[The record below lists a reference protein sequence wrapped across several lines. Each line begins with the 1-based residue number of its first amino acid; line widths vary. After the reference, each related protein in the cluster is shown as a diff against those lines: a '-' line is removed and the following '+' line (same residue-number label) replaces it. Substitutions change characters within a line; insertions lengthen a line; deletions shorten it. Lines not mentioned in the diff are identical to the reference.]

1 MERKDILSIFIL
13 LGIIYL
19 IVKFMENRTK
29 LAGVSNKEEW
39 EIVRD
44 SEGKLQKIIVYRDV
58 KQRIDLWPK

>member
-1 MERKDILSIFIL
+1 MERKDTLTILIL

-19 IVKFMENRTK
+19 IVKFMENKTK

-44 SEGKLQKIIVYRDV
+44 SEGKLQKIIISRDV
-58 KQRIDLWPK
+58 KQKVDLWPK